1 MKIRGLDVENLTS
14 LYFDRIHRAALLM
27 CGNAWDADDLAQE
40 VFLIV
45 ANDPTKFEGR
55 SSPYTYLYGILLNL
69 ERRLRRKRRMHQEKT
84 EKLAQRQDGPAA
96 AVAADV
102 PVVSEEWKRSLW
114 SLASELPDG
123 QRQAIVLRFGEE
135 LPYQEIADI
144 LGCPLGTVKSR
155 IFHGLGTLRKLVAES
170 PGQLREIPREL
181 GDSPFGDSRSDAI

>member
-1 MKIRGLDVENLTS
+1 MKFYGLDVEQLTT

-27 CGNAWDADDLAQE
+27 CGNAWDADDLTQE

-45 ANDPTKFEGR
+45 ANAPTKFEGR
-55 SSPYTYLYGILLNL
+55 SSHYTYLYGILLNL
-69 ERRLRRKRRMHQEKT
+69 ERRLRRKRRMRQEKT
-84 EKLAQRQDGPAA
+84 EQLARRQDGPTS

-114 SLASELPDG
+114 SVAAELPDG

-155 IFHGLGTLRKLVAES
+155 IFHGLGALRKLVAES

-181 GDSPFGDSRSDAI
+181 GDSQSDVI